1 MDKVLIIDTETTGL
15 KPEDGAVLIE
25 VGAILFDVELRE
37 VIAQLSFLMPTE
49 ENAAEHVNRISPE
62 LTIRGVPL
70 MSPMMSAFNAMVG
83 EADYAVAHNA
93 AFDSQWFV
101 QWSSEEY
108 LMPPLG
114 LKWICTMDDVRWPKS
129 TKRGRP
135 SVTSLALDYG
145 VPVWSAHRALTDCVY
160 LAEIMKRE
168 PRLRSLL
175 VKALEP
181 RKVFVAEV
189 PYARRQECKD
199 AGFLWNQI
207 VPRAWAKKMRASE
220 AEALSFPVAETEI
233 VV

>member
-1 MDKVLIIDTETTGL
+1 MDKVLIVDTETTGL
-15 KPEDGAVLIE
+15 KPEDGAKLIE

-37 VIAQLSFLMPTE
+37 VISQLSFLLPVE
-49 ENAAEHVNRISPE
+49 ENAAEHINRISPE
-62 LTIRGVPL
+62 LTTRGKAL
-70 MSPMMSAFNAMVG
+70 QSSMYMAFANLVD

-93 AFDSQWFV
+93 AFDSQWLR
-101 QWSSEEY
+101 WIRPE
-108 LMPPLG
+108 PPLG
-114 LKWICTMDDVRWPKS
+114 LKWICTMDDVKWPKN

-135 SVTSLALDYG
+135 SVMSLALDYG
-145 VPVWSAHRALTDCVY
+145 VPVWSAHRALTDCIY

-175 VKALEP
+175 VEALEP

-207 VPRAWAKKMRASE
+207 VPRAWAKKMRQSE
-220 AEALSFPVAETEI
+220 AEALPFPVAETEI